1 MEVKI
6 KQMYKLI
13 GWFLIALLIPTF
25 GMVLEYVQ
33 AAQLPLSL
41 GAFLLSLIGF
51 LAILLERLIKLF
63 FELEGESLIE
73 SPPA

>member
-1 MEVKI
+1 MEDKI

-13 GWFLIALLIPTF
+13 GWFLIAMLIPTF

-33 AAQLPLSL
+33 ATQLPLSL

-51 LAILLERLIKLF
+51 FGVLVERLIKLF
-63 FELEGESLIE
+63 FELEGESPIE

>member
-33 AAQLPLSL
+33 VAQLPLSL

-51 LAILLERLIKLF
+51 LAVLLERLIKLF
-63 FELEGESLIE
+63 FELEGESPIE
-73 SPPA
+73 TTPT

>member
-1 MEVKI
+1 MEDKV

-13 GWFLIALLIPTF
+13 GWFLIAMLIPTF

-33 AAQLPLSL
+33 AAQLPLSF

-51 LAILLERLIKLF
+51 FAILLERLIKLF
-63 FELEGESLIE
+63 FELEGESPIAT
-73 SPPA
+73 PTT